1 MRGFLHPAVQA
12 TTTESQNAF
21 RALTRGRRTKLAKA
35 AQTTL
40 VKADQWARGGAV
52 PGEIAEALE
61 RVLKALKAKGAKKS

>member
-12 TTTESQNAF
+12 TTTEAQNAF

-52 PGEIAEALE
+52 PSEIAEALE
-61 RVLKALKAKGAKKS
+61 RSLKALTAKAKK

>member
-35 AQTTL
+35 AHTTL

-52 PGEIAEALE
+52 PQEVADSLE
-61 RVLKALKAKGAKKS
+61 RALKALKAKAPKK